1 MYISGKEITNGIV
14 QVQFNLPRAPDAFS
28 GAAAAGIIAG
38 AGINGNW
45 QLHVSYVYNSVLVF
59 SQGTADFAF

>member
-14 QVQFNLPRAPDAFS
+14 QVTFALPRAPDAFS
-28 GAAAAGIIAG
+28 GANAAGIIAG
-38 AGINGNW
+38 GAITGAW
-45 QLHVSYVYNSVLVF
+45 TLHVSYVYNSVLVF